1 MVQCEDPPHGS
12 KNLSAILDSVS
23 TRFNSQFLL
32 QYLGMDRNAAI
43 STKKCY
49 LSEKLEIKHSKK
61 RERKKYGITVFGL
74 NCTRS
79 PTSSHEIQIIHT
91 KILFS
96 HRVGMNLER
105 SPPSFQMMMMMMFQ
119 VVWTFPPSVVW
130 DDCNCFPQ
138 IALLLISRGP
148 VVTPLCI
155 SPSRTAQCAKK
166 AIWLSGVR
174 GVDSQSKA
182 VASPDG
188 TREERIDNE
197 WLSAARL
204 SARQRFTGPQ
214 QTRNRCDCVTGSCTQ
229 CSDILLS
236 ESCVNSWAL
245 SICFQRWRE

>member
-1 MVQCEDPPHGS
+1 MQLFLQ
-12 KNLSAILDSVS
+12 KNVIYQK
-23 TRFNSQFLL
+23 NW
-32 QYLGMDRNAAI
+32 
-43 STKKCY
+43 
-49 LSEKLEIKHSKK
+49 KLNTQKK
-61 RERKKYGITVFGL
+61 REKKVWHYCFWSEL
-74 NCTRS
+74 HS
-79 PTSSHEIQIIHT
+79 
-91 KILFS
+91 FS
-96 HRVGMNLER
+96 HQQSRNPNYSHKNIIFPPRRNEPGKITAFLPDDDDDVSSRLNLSTLCCLGWLQLFPPNR
-105 SPPSFQMMMMMMFQ
+105 SPPHLQRA
-119 VVWTFPPSVVW
+119 
-130 DDCNCFPQ
+130 CCH
-138 IALLLISRGP
+138 A
-148 VVTPLCI
+148 PLHLTQ
-155 SPSRTAQCAKK
+155 SHCAVCKK